1 VRRTERGRARSIG
14 IAVRLGLALA
24 SVSVVASGAA
34 AGPETEAVARG
45 FAAYRSAL
53 VARDGARAAAW
64 ISANSLAYYDRM
76 RELALSAPRDALE
89 ALEGTERMLVLGMRH
104 QAPREL
110 LETATPAELVAYA
123 VDSGLVSDTSVAT
136 TELGEITIQGDRAR
150 AWIVID
156 GQPTRGVLQFAR
168 DQSAW
173 KFDLE
178 FAMRASSGLVA
189 ALAQQLGVS
198 ENEVIFELLGRGSGR
213 PVGPEIWVPPRGR
226 PR

>member
-1 VRRTERGRARSIG
+1 MA
-14 IAVRLGLALA
+14 
-24 SVSVVASGAA
+24 
-34 AGPETEAVARG
+34 AVARG
-45 FAAYRSAL
+45 FAVYKSAL
-53 VARDGARAAAW
+53 MRRDGARAAAA
-64 ISANSLAYYDRM
+64 ISANSLAYYDRI
-76 RELALSAPRDALE
+76 RELALSAPRNELE

-168 DQSAW
+168 EQAAW

-178 FAMRASSGLVA
+178 FAMQASSGLVA
-189 ALAQQLGVS
+189 ALAEQLGLP
-198 ENEVIFELLGRGSGR
+198 ENQVIFELLARGSGR
-213 PVGPEIWVPPRGR
+213 PVGPEIWVPPRTR